1 MIVGPVD
8 NETCQ
13 ASPMPVTI
21 RDIEEA
27 ARRLSGTLRVLP
39 PVRARWLEDLVGGPV
54 YLFTEN
60 LQRAGSFKI
69 RGAYNFIAQLSD
81 EQKARGVVAASAGN
95 HAQGVALAASILG
108 VPVTVFM
115 PEEASIPKV
124 QATRD
129 YGADVRF
136 AGSTID
142 ESVDAA
148 LEFAAATG
156 AVLVH
161 PYDSDH
167 IVAGQGTL
175 GLEIASAVPD
185 LSTAVVCTGGGGLL
199 AGITLALASR
209 TPGARVIG
217 AQAVTAAAYPP
228 SLDAGHPIRLEH
240 MATMA
245 DGIAVGRP
253 GDVPFAV
260 IAEHRVPIMTVTEDE
275 ISRAVVMLLERS
287 KLLVEP
293 GGAAATA
300 AVMSNP
306 GIYEPPVAITLSG
319 GNVDSL
325 VLMRILRHGLAAAE
339 RFLTLV
345 VRAPDRPGSLAR
357 LLSEIQRMRANVV
370 DVDHNR
376 LDPSLGVDEVE
387 IVVDVETRGPEHA
400 AEVVAALAAAGFTL
414 TSVE

>member
-1 MIVGPVD
+1 
-8 NETCQ
+8 
-13 ASPMPVTI
+13 MPVTI
-21 RDIEEA
+21 RDIEDA
-27 ARRLSGTLRVLP
+27 AQRLTGILRVLP
-39 PVRARWLEDLVGGPV
+39 PARARWLEDLVGGPV
-54 YLFTEN
+54 FLFTEN

-69 RGAYNFIAQLSD
+69 RGAYNFISQLSD
-81 EQKARGVVAASAGN
+81 EQKSRGVVAASAGN
-95 HAQGVALAASILG
+95 HAQGVALAASMLG

-115 PEEASIPKV
+115 PEEASMPKV

-129 YGADVRF
+129 YGANVRF
-136 AGSTID
+136 AGTTID
-142 ESVDAA
+142 EAVIAA
-148 LEFAAATG
+148 LEFADSSG

-161 PYDSDH
+161 PYDSDR

-175 GLEIASAVPD
+175 GLEIAAAVPN
-185 LSTAVVCTGGGGLL
+185 LRTVVVCTGGGGLL
-199 AGITLALASR
+199 AGITIALAERS
-209 TPGARVIG
+209 PSVRVVG
-217 AQAVTAAAYPP
+217 AQATTAAAYPA
-228 SLDAGHPIRLEH
+228 SLAAGHPIRLAQ

-245 DGIAVGRP
+245 DGIAVGLP
-253 GDVPFAV
+253 GDVPFGV
-260 IAEHRVPIMTVTEDE
+260 IAEHRIPIVTVSEDE

-300 AVMSNP
+300 AVMSDP
-306 GIYEPPVAITLSG
+306 GAFEPPVAITLSG

-357 LLSEIQRMRANVV
+357 LLNEIQHMRANVV

-400 AEVVAALAAAGFTL
+400 AEVVAALSSAGFTL
-414 TSVE
+414 TSFA